1 MEVCETSQTNYMLT
15 ATYSGINNPSIQW
28 QLSYDGNSWTNI
40 AGAMGPI
47 FIRTPTAIGN
57 YYYRFFI
64 AENNN
69 TTCGYYSN
77 PVNIEVQSLFA
88 QGTNYVFGCYGST
101 IEFYAAGGTYYEWT
115 GPNGFSSDL
124 QGPNIPNVSFNNTG
138 MYVVRVMTS
147 AGCYAYD
154 TTNLVIYEAPIA
166 NANPAQ
172 TFLCEGDSVRLFAN
186 GSIKYRWEPAT
197 GLSDDTIA
205 NPIAKPLE
213 TTTYTVRVYNKYT
226 CFDTASVK
234 VIVWKKPFASAGPD
248 KFTIK
253 NRPVLLEGRVSG
265 TNISYSWSPATYLDN
280 GSLERPKASPP
291 AQMIYTL
298 TAISGNGCGV
308 ATDDVKVEV
317 IDKMYIPSAFTP
329 NNDGLNDLW
338 EIITFDEYPNGTV
351 QVFNRWGQTV
361 YFNKGLNYK
370 PWDGTYN
377 GLPVETGTYVYVI
390 DLHNNKKILKGTVTV
405 IR

>member
-1 MEVCETSQTNYMLT
+1 MAQYNTNNILVTSQFIWNQYRFQFQCPLSGNIIFKITVTGSACNNDLAIDDITFRPCAGNIKAGLPNSSSSPMEVCETSQTNYMLT

-234 VIVWKKPFASAGPD
+234 VKS
-248 KFTIK
+248 
-253 NRPVLLEGRVSG
+253 
-265 TNISYSWSPATYLDN
+265 
-280 GSLERPKASPP
+280 
-291 AQMIYTL
+291 
-298 TAISGNGCGV
+298 
-308 ATDDVKVEV
+308 
-317 IDKMYIPSAFTP
+317 
-329 NNDGLNDLW
+329 
-338 EIITFDEYPNGTV
+338 
-351 QVFNRWGQTV
+351 
-361 YFNKGLNYK
+361 
-370 PWDGTYN
+370 
-377 GLPVETGTYVYVI
+377 
-390 DLHNNKKILKGTVTV
+390 
-405 IR
+405 